1 MCAMKLRYSPTS
13 PFVRKVC
20 VTALETGLYDR
31 IERIPINVYL
41 PSTDIA
47 SDNPLGKV
55 PALITE
61 GGEVLY
67 DSPVI
72 CEYLD
77 TLHDGLKLFPPPG
90 GARWTALRQQAL
102 GDGILD
108 AGVLKLLEE
117 RRPENEQSPA
127 WITKQTAKLARGLD
141 ALEDEAE
148 ALSGPITIGHIAI
161 GCALGWLEFR
171 FADEHDHWRNNRT
184 SLAHWYENFAQRPS
198 MQDTVP
204 REAS

>member
-1 MCAMKLRYSPTS
+1 MSAMKLHYSPTS
-13 PFVRKVC
+13 PYVRKVSII
-20 VTALETGLYDR
+20 ALETGLDDR
-31 IERIPINVYL
+31 IERVPTNVFH

-47 SDNPLGKV
+47 AHNPLGKI

-61 GGEVLY
+61 GGETLF

-77 TLHDGLKLFPPPG
+77 SLHDGLKLFPPPG
-90 GARWTALRQQAL
+90 GARWTALRRQAL

-108 AGVLKLLEE
+108 AGVLRLLEG
-117 RRPENEQSPA
+117 RRPETEQSPA
-127 WITKQTAKLARGLD
+127 WIARQTAVVARGLD

-148 ALSGPITIGHIAI
+148 ALGGPITIGHIAI

-171 FADEHDHWRNNRT
+171 FADDNWLANRP
-184 SLAHWYENFAQRPS
+184 SLARWYETFARRRS
-198 MQDTVP
+198 MEETVP
-204 REAS
+204 REPAT